1 MSVRSMSTFVDGAKS
16 WIIYSRILRIY
27 RFPGGGGGGV
37 GISLTMAAPPRT
49 WQRRSHEQN
58 SKSARAFET
67 FLHFVAVLC
76 KSSTSTLQNF
86 F

>member
-27 RFPGGGGGGV
+27 RFPGGGGGE
-37 GISLTMAAPPRT
+37 ISLTIAGPPRT

-67 FLHFVAVLC
+67 FLHFLAVLC
-76 KSSTSTLQNF
+76 KSSTSTPQNF